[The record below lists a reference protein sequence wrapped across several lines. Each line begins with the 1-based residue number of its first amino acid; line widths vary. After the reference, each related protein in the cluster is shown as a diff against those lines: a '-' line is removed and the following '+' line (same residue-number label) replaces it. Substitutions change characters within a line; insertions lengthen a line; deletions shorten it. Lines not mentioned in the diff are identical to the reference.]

1 MRVQNLTQ
9 AKEQEFTLIPE
20 GQYPALVISATEGES
35 KEKKTPFIKV
45 KYEILEGEFAGK
57 NIYDNFFFSEA
68 SLWRLNNALAIMGV
82 EITDDMDVTESTFN
96 GRTCLITVKHK
107 EYNGKV
113 YANVGKYDPWDPGAP
128 PEDEIEEPEFD
139 GDVPF

>member
-20 GQYPALVISATEGES
+20 GQYPVLVVSATEGES

-45 KYEILEGEFAGK
+45 KYEIMEGEFSGK

-68 SLWRLNNALAIMGV
+68 SLWRLKNALAIMGV
-82 EITDDMDVTESTFN
+82 KITDDMDVNESTFN
-96 GRTCLITVKHK
+96 GRTCLITVVHK
-107 EYNGKV
+107 EYKGKN
-113 YANVGKYDPWDPGAP
+113 YANIGKYDPWDPGA
-128 PEDEIEEPEFD
+128 EEEEPEWD